1 MADDM
6 DDAKVKD
13 QNSKVEEQ
21 EEVKPEEKT
30 EEIPVV
36 ETAAEEA
43 KTEEVKEE
51 PVVEAPKA
59 EEPALVIEEVK
70 EPAKALTGNLKKLA
84 GEIEGLT
91 VLELSELSTYLE
103 EKFGVSAAP
112 MMMAGGMAPA
122 AGAAAG
128 EPAEEKTSF
137 NVVLTD
143 GGATKLGVIKA
154 VRELR
159 QDLGLME
166 AKKMVETPPQTI
178 LENVKKDEADAAV
191 KKLTEAG
198 AKAELK

>member
-21 EEVKPEEKT
+21 
-30 EEIPVV
+30 
-36 ETAAEEA
+36 
-43 KTEEVKEE
+43 EEVKEE

-143 GGATKLGVIKA
+143 GGANKLGAIKA

-166 AKKMVETPPQTI
+166 
-178 LENVKKDEADAAV
+178 
-191 KKLTEAG
+191 
-198 AKAELK
+198 

>member
-21 EEVKPEEKT
+21 
-30 EEIPVV
+30 
-36 ETAAEEA
+36 
-43 KTEEVKEE
+43 EEVKEE

-112 MMMAGGMAPA
+112 MMMAGGAPVA
-122 AGAAAG
+122 SAAAG
-128 EPAEEKTSF
+128 EPAEEKTRF
-137 NVVLTD
+137 
-143 GGATKLGVIKA
+143 
-154 VRELR
+154 
-159 QDLGLME
+159 
-166 AKKMVETPPQTI
+166 
-178 LENVKKDEADAAV
+178 
-191 KKLTEAG
+191 
-198 AKAELK
+198 